1 MELNIIQ
8 IYIYQLYYLVQVFG
22 IKKYIQFLIAQEIYT
37 KISQIITLHIKK
49 NTLTSP
55 HLVKNNFSYPVKKI
69 VRNIIFIRIKPY
81 DICHI
86 KYKFFSKYV
95 TQTRNTKILSQN
107 YNIFICNKKKT
118 ISLEMSPSFR
128 QVSIWLPVRP

>member
-1 MELNIIQ
+1 MELYIIQ
-8 IYIYQLYYLVQVFG
+8 IYILVILPSAG
-22 IKKYIQFLIAQEIYT
+22 ISYKKYIQFLIAQEVYT

-69 VRNIIFIRIKPY
+69 VRNIIRIKPY